1 LTFTEQALWLIGGW
15 VAGSITTGVVL
26 GLVLSARARARHHD
40 PVGTARAAEL
50 TAGDERDVVD
60 GVGPSAKASPPHPPK
75 RDAQDKA
82 VKLGSS
88 PSRDSD
94 EQRLVDLRADVND
107 LLDKMIALRR
117 KDRIA

>member
-26 GLVLSARARARHHD
+26 GLVLSARARARHHG
-40 PVGTARAAEL
+40 PVGTAVGDG
-50 TAGDERDVVD
+50 AGP
-60 GVGPSAKASPPHPPK
+60 GVKPSPPTPPK
-75 RDAQDKA
+75 RDAQDYA
-82 VKLGSS
+82 VKLDSS

-117 KDRIA
+117 KDRMAEPSPRSS

>member
-1 LTFTEQALWLIGGW
+1 MTFTEQALWLIGGW

-26 GLVLSARARARHHD
+26 GLVLSARARARQHD
-40 PVGTARAAEL
+40 PPARAAEL
-50 TAGDERDVVD
+50 TAAAERDVAD
-60 GVGPSAKASPPHPPK
+60 GVGPGAKASPPYPPK
-75 RDAQDKA
+75 RDTQDNA